1 MPAEVTPAASSRRGA
16 RGKLYPGTTA
26 TGQPLG
32 YYFEDELVR
41 QRSTKRVMR
50 DEARRMA
57 ANLAERLLLNIY
69 GKNDKCLA
77 LVTT

>member
-1 MPAEVTPAASSRRGA
+1 MSLCASAG
-16 RGKLYPGTTA
+16 
-26 TGQPLG
+26 
-32 YYFEDELVR
+32 
-41 QRSTKRVMR
+41 TKRVMR

-57 ANLAERLLLNIY
+57 ANLAERLQLNIY